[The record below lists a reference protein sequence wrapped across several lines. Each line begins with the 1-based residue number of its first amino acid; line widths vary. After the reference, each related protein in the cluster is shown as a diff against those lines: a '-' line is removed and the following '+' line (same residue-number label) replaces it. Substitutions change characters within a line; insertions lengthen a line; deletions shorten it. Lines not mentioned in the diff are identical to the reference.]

1 MKKQQQ
7 LGMNPSTASGR
18 LVKDVLYKL
27 VVQTGQNNCYHCGFP
42 MSRDTF
48 SIEHMVPW
56 LDSEDPLGLFFD
68 LDNISFSH
76 ISCNVAA
83 GRKPHKKYETKDE
96 AKEAHLETSREWKRK
111 NRVYD
116 PEERRQR
123 YKRAGS

>member
-1 MKKQQQ
+1 MKKQEQ

-27 VVQTGQNNCYHCGFP
+27 VVQTEQNACFHCGEQ

-48 SIEHMVPW
+48 SIEHMTPW

-76 ISCNVAA
+76 HSCNVAA
-83 GRKPHKKYETKDE
+83 GRKPNRKYADEGE
-96 AKEAHLETSREWKRK
+96 AKQAHLEGARQWKRK

-123 YKRAGS
+123 YQRIGS